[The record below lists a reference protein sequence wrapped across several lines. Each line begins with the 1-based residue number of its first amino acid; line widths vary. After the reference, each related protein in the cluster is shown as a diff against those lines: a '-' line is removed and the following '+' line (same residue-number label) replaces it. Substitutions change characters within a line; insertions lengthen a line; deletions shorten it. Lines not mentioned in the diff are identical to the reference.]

1 MSKKKVVKKY
11 NLDDAE
17 DLWGSVLPEES
28 SDNDDDLFG
37 LGEFLGDDEV
47 DDVLDNEQ
55 DSDSYDDL
63 LEEDD
68 ISDDESVDEQI
79 VDDDSDSYH
88 DLLEEDDISDDESV
102 DEQIVDDD
110 SDSVSEQIAEEAAPE
125 TSEPAVSSAILEYIG
140 GLKQEVAHVRLFEP
154 LENSILVID
163 DETNDEHV
171 VFFDQLIC
179 LRISCLPAGISDKRK
194 ESCIKEIIETVDGT
208 IFNELV
214 STEQNLDNLL
224 ICNSSDDQTPYRFI
238 LFPDSIIKKRTQDR
252 QLTDILLEKRFV
264 SKMML
269 RKALQEYEQVKSM
282 TLEKIIAQKAR
293 VPLAKIE
300 EVLEQAQQNQMQG
313 LQKEEVLLFSGLVND
328 GDILDAVDRLE
339 YIDKLTLDQF
349 LVEKRVVK
357 EREVYI
363 SLAEKNGIPFVDL
376 IGRKL
381 SRKSLARSLASIPK
395 SMILKHEILPLVVK
409 DDMLLVATHCIDMTH
424 LSEEIV
430 KAADCKDVKFI
441 LSPPTD
447 IRKIIHLVYGKKK

>member
-1 MSKKKVVKKY
+1 VSKKKVVEKY

-17 DLWGSVLPEES
+17 DLWGSVLSEES
-28 SDNDDDLFG
+28 YNNDVDDDLFG
-37 LGEFLGDDEV
+37 LGDFDEGDDVV
-47 DDVLDNEQ
+47 DSEQ
-55 DSDSYDDL
+55 DFDSYDDQ
-63 LEEDD
+63 LESDD
-68 ISDDESVDEQI
+68 ISDDETFS
-79 VDDDSDSYH
+79 
-88 DLLEEDDISDDESV
+88 
-102 DEQIVDDD
+102 DDD
-110 SDSVSEQIAEEAAPE
+110 SDSVSEQNSEEAAPE
-125 TSEPAVSSAILEYIG
+125 TSEPAVCSAILEYIG
-140 GLKQEVAHVRLFEP
+140 GARQEVTNVRLFEP

-163 DETNDEHV
+163 EEANDEQV

-179 LRISCLPAGISDKRK
+179 LRVSCLPAGIAEKRK
-194 ESCIKEIIETVDGT
+194 EFCLKEIIETIDGT
-208 IFNELV
+208 IYNELV
-214 STEQNLDNLL
+214 CTEQDLDNLL
-224 ICNSSDDQTPYRFI
+224 ICISADDQTPYTFT
-238 LFPDSIIKKRTQDR
+238 LLPKSIIKKRTQDR
-252 QLTDILLEKRFV
+252 QLTDILLEKRFI

-328 GDILDAVDRLE
+328 EEILDAIERLE
-339 YIDKLTLDQF
+339 HMEKITLEQF

-357 EREVYI
+357 EREIYI
-363 SLAEKNGIPFVDL
+363 SLAEKHKIPFVDL

-381 SRKSLARSLASIPK
+381 SKKSLASIPK
-395 SMILKHEILPLVVK
+395 SMILKHEILPLVTK

-447 IRKIIHLVYGKKK
+447 IRKIIHLVYDKKK

>member
-1 MSKKKVVKKY
+1 VSKKKVVEKY

-17 DLWGSVLPEES
+17 DLWGSVLSEES

-37 LGEFLGDDEV
+37 LGDFLGDDEV

-63 LEEDD
+63 LENDD
-68 ISDDESVDEQI
+68 ISDDETFFDDESVDEQI
-79 VDDDSDSYH
+79 FDDDSDS
-88 DLLEEDDISDDESV
+88 E
-102 DEQIVDDD
+102 
-110 SDSVSEQIAEEAAPE
+110 SEQISEEAAPE
-125 TSEPAVSSAILEYIG
+125 TSEPVVSSAILEFIG

-163 DETNDEHV
+163 EETNDEQV

-214 STEQNLDNLL
+214 SREQNLDNLL
-224 ICNSSDDQTPYRFI
+224 ICISSDDQTPYRFT
-238 LFPDSIIKKRTQDR
+238 LFPSSIIKKRTQDR

-313 LQKEEVLLFSGLVND
+313 LQKEEVLLFSGLVSD
-328 GDILDAVDRLE
+328 RDILDAVDRLE

-363 SLAEKNGIPFVDL
+363 SLAEKNKIPFVDL

-381 SRKSLARSLASIPK
+381 SKKSLASIPK
-395 SMILKHEILPLVVK
+395 SMILKHEILPLVMK

-430 KAADCKDVKFI
+430 KEADCKDVKFI

-447 IRKIIHLVYGKKK
+447 IRKIIHLVYDKKK

>member
-1 MSKKKVVKKY
+1 VSKKKVVEKY

-17 DLWGSVLPEES
+17 DLWGSVLSEES
-28 SDNDDDLFG
+28 SDDDDDDLFG
-37 LGEFLGDDEV
+37 LDDFLSDDEV

-63 LEEDD
+63 LENDD
-68 ISDDESVDEQI
+68 ISDDETFFDDESVDEQI
-79 VDDDSDSYH
+79 VDDDSDS
-88 DLLEEDDISDDESV
+88 E
-102 DEQIVDDD
+102 
-110 SDSVSEQIAEEAAPE
+110 SEQISEEAAPE
-125 TSEPAVSSAILEYIG
+125 TSEPVVSSAILEFIG

-163 DETNDEHV
+163 EETNDEQV

-214 STEQNLDNLL
+214 SREQNLDDLL
-224 ICNSSDDQTPYRFI
+224 ICISSDDQTPYRFT
-238 LFPDSIIKKRTQDR
+238 LFPNSIIKKRTQDR

-313 LQKEEVLLFSGLVND
+313 LQKEEVLLFSGLVSD

-363 SLAEKNGIPFVDL
+363 SLAEKNKIPFVDL

-381 SRKSLARSLASIPK
+381 SKKSLASIPK
-395 SMILKHEILPLVVK
+395 SMILKHEILPLVMK

-447 IRKIIHLVYGKKK
+447 IRKIIHLIYDKKK

>member
-1 MSKKKVVKKY
+1 MSKKKVVEKY

-17 DLWGSVLPEES
+17 DLWGSVLSEES

-37 LGEFLGDDEV
+37 LGDFLGDDEV
-47 DDVLDNEQ
+47 DDVLDDETFF
-55 DSDSYDDL
+55 
-63 LEEDD
+63 
-68 ISDDESVDEQI
+68 DDESVDEQI
-79 VDDDSDSYH
+79 F
-88 DLLEEDDISDDESV
+88 
-102 DEQIVDDD
+102 DDD

-125 TSEPAVSSAILEYIG
+125 TSEPVVSSAILEYIG

-163 DETNDEHV
+163 EETNDEQV

-179 LRISCLPAGISDKRK
+179 LRISCLPAEISDKRK

-214 STEQNLDNLL
+214 SLEQNLDNLL
-224 ICNSSDDQTPYRFI
+224 VCISSDDQTPYRFI
-238 LFPDSIIKKRTQDR
+238 LFPNSIIKKRTQDR

-282 TLEKIIAQKAR
+282 TLEKIIAKKAR

-313 LQKEEVLLFSGLVND
+313 LQKEEVLLFSGLVTD

-339 YIDKLTLDQF
+339 YIEKLTLDQF

-363 SLAEKNGIPFVDL
+363 SLAEKNKIPFVDL

-381 SRKSLARSLASIPK
+381 SKKSLASIPQ
-395 SMILKHEILPLVVK
+395 SMILKHEILPLVMK

>member
-1 MSKKKVVKKY
+1 VSKKKVVEKY

-17 DLWGSVLPEES
+17 DLWGSVLSEES
-28 SDNDDDLFG
+28 YNNDVDDDLFG
-37 LGEFLGDDEV
+37 LGDFDEGDDVV
-47 DDVLDNEQ
+47 DSEQ
-55 DSDSYDDL
+55 DFDSYDDQ
-63 LEEDD
+63 LESDD
-68 ISDDESVDEQI
+68 ISDDETFS
-79 VDDDSDSYH
+79 
-88 DLLEEDDISDDESV
+88 
-102 DEQIVDDD
+102 DDD
-110 SDSVSEQIAEEAAPE
+110 SDSVSEQNSEEAAPE
-125 TSEPAVSSAILEYIG
+125 TSEPAVCSAILEYIG
-140 GLKQEVAHVRLFEP
+140 GARQEVTNVRLFEP

-163 DETNDEHV
+163 EEANDEQV

-179 LRISCLPAGISDKRK
+179 LRVSCLPAGIAEKRK
-194 ESCIKEIIETVDGT
+194 EFCLKEIIETIDGT
-208 IFNELV
+208 IYNELV
-214 STEQNLDNLL
+214 CTEQDLDNLL
-224 ICNSSDDQTPYRFI
+224 ICISADDQTPYTFT
-238 LFPDSIIKKRTQDR
+238 LLPKSIIKKRTQDR
-252 QLTDILLEKRFV
+252 QLTDILLEKRFI

-328 GDILDAVDRLE
+328 EEILDAIERLE
-339 YIDKLTLDQF
+339 HMEKLTLEQF

-357 EREVYI
+357 EREIYI
-363 SLAEKNGIPFVDL
+363 SLAEKHKIPFVDL

-381 SRKSLARSLASIPK
+381 SKKSLASIPK
-395 SMILKHEILPLVVK
+395 SMILKHEILPLVTK

-447 IRKIIHLVYGKKK
+447 IRKIIHLVYDKKK